1 MLRNVYLHGA
11 LAEKYGSHFSLD
23 VKNPAEA
30 VRALASQFKG
40 FQNDLVQDAW
50 HVIRGSKDSGRAI
63 GEEELKFGLGRSEIH
78 FVPAAEG
85 AGPTARIILGVT
97 IMAAAF
103 VFAGPAGFAASTGLS
118 LFGSAITYGNIALLG
133 AGIALGGIAQMLAPN
148 PSLKGGK
155 ASDQKESFLFGSLA
169 NVDEEGGPVPRLYGR
184 AWTGSVVVSGGISS
198 DRIADPS
205 SDPDKLASTWTG
217 PGTGGGGG
225 KSGGKAQA
233 SPFDTPNSL
242 RTVSRVNIIDLITR
256 GPSGGLANGLK
267 SVKLDGT
274 RVQNDDGS
282 FNYSNIVVETRNGTP
297 SQEPLNGFAD
307 VESEAS
313 VNTEV
318 KQDTPVTRVIS
329 DENLTA
335 ISVKIRIP
343 SLIDSSNADNPK
355 TSVQF
360 AIDVQP
366 NGGSF
371 QTKIDETIGPD
382 KATSPVE
389 LGYRVELTGDAPWTV
404 RVRRLTP
411 DSTVDTLQNQTFW
424 SSYTTIIDER
434 FSYPNSALAGI
445 SGNANDFGGNIPQ
458 RNYDWIGMEIK
469 IPSNLDPE
477 TREYTGVWDGTFI
490 SATYDG
496 IAWVLYDL
504 LTNKIGGLG
513 QFIDESTV
521 DKWALYSIGQY
532 FDEFVP
538 DGFGETE
545 PRATFNGAI
554 TAAEDAWKVLQTVAS
569 GIRAQPYWGGGTIT
583 FASDMP
589 TTPVAPISQ
598 ANTLVDG
605 FSYSGVSQKTRHSVV
620 NVTWYDQTD
629 TGNTKIEVVEDR
641 ALVQKIGRRVQEIVA
656 VGCTSRGQAHRVGL
670 WFLNTEAQAETVSWS
685 ASFDQAKFR
694 PGNIVP
700 INDPAYAGIRRS
712 GRIKS
717 LVYSSSPDAVVGVQL
732 DAQVTLAPDESYSIS
747 VTLPDGTAESR
758 DVTDI
763 YGDTDTLHF
772 DTPLSDIPVI
782 GAIWSLSG
790 GGVVPRPFYLVGLK
804 ESAPHQFDFAAVIHD
819 PNKYDRIDLGVTLD
833 TDSYSAIPTGPIGV
847 PSLIT
852 VSENLILLG
861 GATPAQRVTVSWS
874 PPKDARVS
882 SFEVQYAPDGELFQA
897 GGTTDTP
904 SIDIDNVGSG
914 NFIFRVRAVDTLGR
928 VSAWAQTSSQS
939 LNGLLEPPDDVEN
952 FKLTVLGETA
962 TASWDAV
969 DALNLDH
976 YEIRYSPDVFSA
988 QYGTSSILLPQVA
1001 GTSAQVPAMS
1011 GTYFVKAITRQGVA
1025 SVNAAEV
1032 ISTISGALNFN
1043 AVFSEEEEPD
1053 WLGEKTDT
1061 EVDFTDALR
1070 LDFNDEIGDWPSLE
1084 LVPELYFGYGGGTA
1098 TGQYQIA
1105 SPIDLSEIYTSR
1117 VSVLLRV
1124 DATNDLE
1131 SISSWN
1137 TLAEVASLSD
1147 IDPSEWAVLLEV
1159 RTTNDDPNSISPAP
1173 TWTEW
1178 TEFRVGD
1185 YSARGFDFR
1194 VTLETF
1200 RLGVSPRVLNM
1211 DISID
1216 MPDRVV
1222 ADDTITCTAGGI
1234 TVSYPVARFK
1244 AVPGVG
1250 INARDMHT
1258 GDYYTKSLE
1267 TESGFRIEF
1276 FNAAAVSQERTFGY
1290 VAKGYGRVTT

>member
-1 MLRNVYLHGA
+1 MLRSVYLHGA
-11 LAEKYGSHFSLD
+11 LAEKYGSHFRLD

-30 VRALASQFKG
+30 VRALTSQFKG
-40 FQNDLVQDAW
+40 FQNDLVDDAW
-50 HVIRGSKDSGRAI
+50 HVIRGSREDGLALA
-63 GEEELKFGLGRSEIH
+63 EHELKFGIGRSDIH

-103 VFAGPAGFAASTGLS
+103 VFAGPAAGSLATPILGGLT
-118 LFGSAITYGNIALLG
+118 TYGNVALLG
-133 AGIALGGIAQMLAPN
+133 AGLALSGVAQMLAPN
-148 PSLKGGK
+148 PSLKGGS
-155 ASDQKESFLFGSLA
+155 ASDQKESFLFGSTA
-169 NVDEEGGPVPRLYGR
+169 NVDAEGGPVPRLYGR
-184 AWTGSVVVSGGISS
+184 AWTGSVVISGGISS

-205 SDPDKLASTWTG
+205 SDPAKLASTWTG
-217 PGTGGGGG
+217 PGSGGGGG
-225 KSGGKAQA
+225 KSAGGSQA

-274 RVQNDDGS
+274 PVQNDDGT
-282 FNYSNIVVETRNGTP
+282 FNYYNIVVETRNGLP
-297 SQEPLNGFAD
+297 DQQPLSGFPD
-307 VESEAS
+307 VEAETS
-313 VNTEV
+313 VNAEV
-318 KQDTPVTRVIS
+318 KQATPVSRVIS
-329 DENLTA
+329 DENTTA
-335 ISVKIRIP
+335 VSVKIRIP
-343 SLIDSSNADNPK
+343 SLIDSNNANNPK

-371 QTKIDETIGPD
+371 QTKIEETIGPD

-389 LGYRVELTGDAPWTV
+389 LGYRIELSGNAPWTI
-404 RVRRLTP
+404 RVRRITA
-411 DSTVDTLQNQTFW
+411 DSTRDTLQNQTFW
-424 SSYTTIIDER
+424 SSYTAIIDER
-434 FSYPNSALAGI
+434 FSYPHSALVGI
-445 SGNANDFGGNIPQ
+445 SGNANDFGNSIPQ
-458 RNYDWIGMEIK
+458 RNYDWLGLEIK

-477 TREYTGVWDGTFI
+477 TREYTGVWDGTFV

-513 QFIDESTV
+513 QFIDESTI
-521 DKWALYSIGQY
+521 DKWALYAIGQY
-532 FDEFVP
+532 FDEFVQ
-538 DGFGETE
+538 DGFGGTE

-620 NVTWYDQTD
+620 HVTWYDQED
-629 TGNTKIEVVEDR
+629 TGNTKVEIVEDR
-641 ALVQKIGRRVQEIVA
+641 NLIQSIGRKVQEIVA
-656 VGCTSRGQAHRVGL
+656 VGCTSRGQARRVGL

-685 ASFDQAKFR
+685 ASFEQAKFR
-694 PGNIVP
+694 PGNIIP

-717 LVYSSSPDAVVGVQL
+717 HIHSSSPDAIVGIEL
-732 DAQVTLAPDESYSIS
+732 DAPVTLDDSADFVVSIKM
-747 VTLPDGTAESR
+747 PDGDAVTRE
-758 DVTDI
+758 VTD
-763 YGDTDTLHF
+763 GAGETSELHF
-772 DTPLSDIPVI
+772 DTPLPDTPVS
-782 GAIWSLSG
+782 GALWALSG
-790 GGVVPRPFYLVGLK
+790 GGVTARPFYLIGLK
-804 ESAPHQFDFAAVIHD
+804 ESAPHQFDFTGIIHD
-819 PNKYDRIDLGVTLD
+819 PTKYDRIDNGVVLD
-833 TDSYSAIPTGPIGV
+833 TDSYSAIPTGPIKP

-852 VSENLILLG
+852 VSERLVLLG
-861 GATPAQRVTVSWS
+861 GSTPAQRVTVSWT

-882 SFEVQYAPDGELFQA
+882 SFEIQYMPEGDLFQA
-897 GGTTDTP
+897 GGTSNTP

-914 NFIFRVRAVDTLGR
+914 NFVFRVRAVDSVGR
-928 VSAWAQTSSQS
+928 VSAWAQTSAQS
-939 LNGLLEPPDDVEN
+939 LNGLLAAPPDVQN
-952 FKLTVLGETA
+952 FKITILGETG

-976 YEIRYSPDVFSA
+976 YEIRYSPDVLSA

-1011 GTYFVKAITRQGVA
+1011 GTYFVKAVTRQGVF

-1043 AVFSEEEEPD
+1043 AVFNEEEEPG
-1053 WLGEKTDT
+1053 WTGTKTDT
-1061 EVDFTDALR
+1061 IVDFTSALR
-1070 LDFNDEIGDWPSLE
+1070 LDFTDEIGDWPSLE
-1084 LVPELYFGYGGGTA
+1084 EVPELYFGFGGGT
-1098 TGQYQIA
+1098 TSGQYQIA

-1131 SISSWN
+1131 AISSWAR
-1137 TLAEVASLSD
+1137 LSDVASLSD
-1147 IDPSEWAVLLEV
+1147 IDPSEWSVLLEV
-1159 RTTNDDPNSISPAP
+1159 RTTDDDPNSVSPAP
-1173 TWTEW
+1173 TWSDW
-1178 TEFRVGD
+1178 SEFRVGD

-1200 RLGVSPRVLNM
+1200 RVGVSPRVLNM

-1222 ADDTITCTAGGI
+1222 ADDEVACPEGGVRITYT
-1234 TVSYPVARFK
+1234 PRFK
-1244 AVPGVG
+1244 AKPGVG
-1250 INARDMHT
+1250 INARDMQT
-1258 GDYYTKSLE
+1258 GDYYTKSNE
-1267 TESGFRIEF
+1267 AVDGFDIEF
-1276 FNAAAVSQERTFGY
+1276 FNAAGVSQARTFGY
-1290 VAKGYGRVTT
+1290 VAKGYGKVTT